1 MSVIPDHD
9 FERLARLLMRGDEK
23 DDLLSKI
30 VRLLRMDDDA
40 CDDQP
45 EARSINRQCKP
56 SKGFM
61 LN

>member
-9 FERLARLLMRGDEK
+9 LERLARLLMRSDEK
-23 DDLLSKI
+23 DDLFPKI

-40 CDDQP
+40 CDDQL
-45 EARSINRQCKP
+45 EARSERQCKP
-56 SKGFM
+56 SNGFM

>member
-9 FERLARLLMRGDEK
+9 LERLARLLMRSDEK
-23 DDLLSKI
+23 DDLLPKI

-45 EARSINRQCKP
+45 EARSIDLQCKP
-56 SKGFM
+56 
-61 LN
+61 

>member
-9 FERLARLLMRGDEK
+9 LERLARLLMRSDEK
-23 DDLLSKI
+23 DDLFPKI
-30 VRLLRMDDDA
+30 VRLLRIDDDA

-45 EARSINRQCKP
+45 EARSIERECKP